1 MDYEQFFSSLP
12 GQLLCVGIIILF
24 FAMIF
29 FLTRK
34 EKLST
39 KAITMSAI
47 LIALAFVANNFLPR
61 WRLPNGGSVTLFS
74 MMFLYLIGY
83 TMGLK
88 VGIIGGMTYGV
99 LDLLFSA
106 SAYYPMQILL
116 DFPLAFGALGLGA
129 VLRNKKFG
137 LQSGYALGVFMRFVM
152 SFLSGYFFFAEYT
165 PEGFSPVMWA
175 IVYNGSYMAIEGII
189 TLIVMSLKPVKTAIM
204 RMRKSYEKL

>member
-12 GQLLCVGIIILF
+12 GQLLCVGIIIIF
-24 FAMIF
+24 FAAIF
-29 FLTRK
+29 FMTRK

-39 KAITMSAI
+39 KAITLSAL
-47 LIALAFVANNFLPR
+47 LIALAFVSNNFLPR

-74 MMFLYLIGY
+74 MLFLYLIGY

-106 SAYYPMQILL
+106 SAYYPLQILL
-116 DFPLAFGALGLGA
+116 DFPLAFGAIGLGA
-129 VLRNKKFG
+129 ILRDQKFG
-137 LQSGYALGVFMRFVM
+137 LQSGYVLGIFMRFVM

-165 PEGFSPVMWA
+165 PEGYSPVMWA
-175 IVYNGSYMAIEGII
+175 IVYNGTYILIEGII
-189 TLIVMSLKPVKTAIM
+189 TLVLMSIPAVKNAIE
-204 RMRKSYEKL
+204 RLRKSYSKA

>member
-1 MDYEQFFSSLP
+1 MDYEQFFSSIP

-24 FAMIF
+24 FAAIF
-29 FLTRK
+29 FMTRK
-34 EKLST
+34 EKLSA

-47 LIALAFVANNFLPR
+47 LIALAFVSNNFLPR

-74 MMFLYLIGY
+74 MLFLYLIGY

-88 VGIIGGMTYGV
+88 VGIIGGMAYGV

-106 SAYYPMQILL
+106 SAYYPLQILL
-116 DFPLAFGALGLGA
+116 DFPFAFGALGLGA
-129 VLRNKKFG
+129 LLRDKKFG
-137 LQSGYALGVFMRFVM
+137 LQGGYILGAFMRFVM

-165 PEGFSPVMWA
+165 PEGYSPVMWA
-175 IVYNGSYMAIEGII
+175 IVYNGTYILIEGII
-189 TLIVMSLKPVKTAIM
+189 TLIVMSLKPVSTAIA